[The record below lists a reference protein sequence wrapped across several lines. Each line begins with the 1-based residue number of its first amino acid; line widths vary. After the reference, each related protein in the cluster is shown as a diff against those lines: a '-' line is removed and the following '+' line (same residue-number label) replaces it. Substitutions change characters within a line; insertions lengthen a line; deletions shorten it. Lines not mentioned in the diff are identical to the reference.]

1 MASKHPED
9 NFSLLEDKMAQ
20 PTSRSQEPPKVV
32 LKPGLPFMSF
42 AVHIVA
48 SVFTLVVLCLS
59 FANIYAFDE
68 GTSSSGSSTA
78 NDFLHALQ
86 FAVKLHEIIVLASL
100 TSIVMYFLLKRLV
113 DGDGIPLGLLISAYQ
128 IPSVAT
134 LFTKS
139 MWSGSWPRESRF
151 VLLLLFTIFYGN
163 LVGPSSGIVLIP
175 NLGWWPIS
183 DPYNGQPWTAWLG
196 CENKDCY
203 QMQMLDP
210 KQTGLDGCE
219 TSGYT
224 YLCPG
229 GGFDELYIWANSYG
243 HAATN
248 PNITMTEA
256 MSGAQRQLLSSTVE
270 TNNGS
275 YVAIATTLHHSMV
288 QLTGLFWEYLSEHG
302 DVSQFS
308 DRPLLSSND
317 DAYIN
322 APVVQVQCDY
332 FDDAEARN
340 GNVQV
345 RYPTNALNNFTTN
358 QYPLDGLLVNESLYN
373 FSSTLRD
380 VTFNWI
386 DFGKNNEG
394 NFSSGTPSLGA
405 FFMLPAGFQ
414 TVNNDTTQIGG
425 LVPCT
430 VDARWA
436 ISELHYDPSNGN
448 AVGTN
453 LTDPTVF
460 ARPGDP
466 LDQQETLGVNGTPIY
481 INPSWAA
488 MLNAPGVQASDLTGQ
503 KYNTS
508 MLLALID
515 IFMNGTIP
523 QFIPVEQGKDDYAT
537 SVKRTM
543 ATVLSMIITD
553 GLSRSVYGLPHPL
566 LTLQDSATNITAT
579 GLEFQSG
586 GIYNTPRTEN
596 LTLAEIKS
604 DTPYVV
610 YSVSRYGYAYS
621 WKQSKM
627 VQSGIAVLLIYVV
640 IAAVFMIYRVR
651 THRKS
656 AGWSSDAWGKVGEL
670 LALALVSSGTDAR
683 KVLRGVAG
691 GVKKRDTWGR
701 YVRVRERG
709 QSGLEMVVE
718 AHRRSHGSKSKKRG
732 SRVKVGKK
740 YW

>member
-1 MASKHPED
+1 MRLQLPED
-9 NFSLLEDKMAQ
+9 DSSLLKDEVEQ
-20 PTSRSQEPPKVV
+20 PTSRSQEPEKVV
-32 LKPGLPFMSF
+32 LKPGLPFGSF
-42 AVHIVA
+42 AIHIVA

-59 FANIYAFDE
+59 FGNIYAFDE
-68 GTSSSGSSTA
+68 GTSSSGSSMA

-113 DGDGIPLGLLISAYQ
+113 DGNGIPLGLLTSAYQ
-128 IPSVAT
+128 ISSIST

-139 MWSGSWPRESRF
+139 MWSGSWSRESRF

-196 CENKDCY
+196 CTNEDCY
-203 QMQMLDP
+203 PMQMSNP
-210 KQTGLDGCE
+210 NQTGLDGCE
-219 TSGYT
+219 TSEYT

-229 GGFDELYIWANSYG
+229 GGFDELYIWANSYS

-256 MSGAQRQLLSSTVE
+256 MSGAQRQLLSSTVKA
-270 TNNGS
+270 NNGS

-288 QLTGLFWEYLSEHG
+288 QLTGLFWEYLSGHG
-302 DVSQFS
+302 DISHFS
-308 DRPLLSSND
+308 DRPLLSSSD
-317 DAYIN
+317 DAHIN

-332 FDDAEARN
+332 FDDAEARK

-345 RYPTNALNNFTTN
+345 IYPTSALNNFTAV
-358 QYPLDGLLVNESLYN
+358 QYPSNGLPVNASLYN

-386 DFGKNNEG
+386 DLGKSNGG
-394 NFSSGTPSLGA
+394 NLSRGNPSLGA
-405 FFMLPAGFQ
+405 FFMLPAGLQ
-414 TVNNDTTQIGG
+414 TVNNVTTQIGA

-436 ISELHYDPSNGN
+436 VSELHYDPSNGN
-448 AVGTN
+448 AIGTN

-460 ARPGDP
+460 ARPGDL
-466 LDQQETLGVNGTPIY
+466 LDQQETLAINGTSIY
-481 INPSWAA
+481 IDPSWAA
-488 MLNAPGVQASDLTGQ
+488 MLNAPGVQAKDVTGEQ
-503 KYNTS
+503 YNTS
-508 MLLALID
+508 MLLALVD
-515 IFMNGTIP
+515 IFMNGTIA
-523 QFIPVEQGKDDYAT
+523 QFTPVEQSKDDYAT

-543 ATVLSMIITD
+543 STLLSMIIAD
-553 GLSRSVYGLPHPL
+553 GLSRSVYGLPNPL
-566 LTLQDSATNITAT
+566 LTLQDTATNITAT

-604 DTPYVV
+604 GAPYVV

-627 VQSGIAVLLIYVV
+627 VQSGIAVLLIHV
-640 IAAVFMIYRVR
+640 IVATVFMIYRVR

-656 AGWSSDAWGKVGEL
+656 AGWSSNAWGQVGEL

-683 KVLRGVAG
+683 KALKGVAG
-691 GVKKRDTWGR
+691 GVKKRDTWSR
-701 YVRVRERG
+701 YVRIRERG

-718 AHRRSHGSKSKKRG
+718 AHRRSHGSRSEKREL
-732 SRVKVGKK
+732 RVKVGKK